1 MAEPERSWT
10 AEQLGS
16 DAVSKKD
23 LVTFLQQ
30 YGSLAVGIL
39 LYLTVRPRLLDF

>member
-10 AEQLGS
+10 AEQLAS

-30 YGSLAVGIL
+30 HGGLAVGIL
-39 LYLTVRPRLLDF
+39 